1 MKTHAVYV
9 LRDPDGTPHEISVE
23 SGSSGLVACY
33 AGIVE
38 RFEAATLPDGRVSL
52 LFEDGR
58 QFCGRARPAAPFG
71 VEMWHA
77 SGRRAVKIADPLRD
91 RIAHA
96 AEEIG
101 SPDEQEEFRALM
113 PGRVIEIKVAP
124 GDRVEAGQL
133 LLVIEAMKMHNEI
146 RCDRPGVV
154 ARVDVSAGQLIEG
167 GALLVI
173 VRPGSDGSPPGS
185 SL

>member
-1 MKTHAVYV
+1 MKALAVYV
-9 LRDPDGTPHEISVE
+9 LRERDGAPQEIHIE
-23 SGSSGLVACY
+23 SGISGLVASY

-38 RFEAATLPDGRVSL
+38 RFEAAALPDGRVSL

-58 QFCGRARPAAPFG
+58 QFCGRARPAATFG
-71 VEMWHA
+71 IEMWHA
-77 SGRRAVKIADPLRD
+77 SGRRPVRIADPLRD

-96 AEEIG
+96 AEEVG
-101 SPDEQEEFRALM
+101 SPDEEEEFRALM
-113 PGRVIEIKVAP
+113 PGRVIEIKVAE

-154 ARVDVSAGQLIEG
+154 ASVEVSTGQLLEG

-173 VRPGSDGSPPGS
+173 VRPGSDGSSPGS
-185 SL
+185 SP